1 MTEKVPT
8 HISILSSSLSGLLHI
23 LIGYPFDT
31 LKTLHQ
37 STNPKLT
44 HLKNLKPLRLFKGI
58 KYPLMQNS
66 LINSL
71 IFGTNNFFKN
81 NVENKYVSNLYTAVI
96 CTFILAPFD
105 KLKVMSQYNMKYKL
119 NSSIITSAYKQ
130 LPIICAC
137 EIPSTFMYFTT
148 YQTAKEY
155 NLPIF
160 ISGSLAGVS
169 SWIFTYPLDTIK
181 TRMLNESCTTLK
193 QAFNKQ
199 NLYRGL
205 GICIFRSFFVNG
217 INFYSYEK
225 INKVMMKYCQ

>member
-105 KLKVMSQYNMKYKL
+105 KLKVMSQYNMKYK
-119 NSSIITSAYKQ
+119 
-130 LPIICAC
+130 
-137 EIPSTFMYFTT
+137 
-148 YQTAKEY
+148 
-155 NLPIF
+155 
-160 ISGSLAGVS
+160 
-169 SWIFTYPLDTIK
+169 
-181 TRMLNESCTTLK
+181 
-193 QAFNKQ
+193 
-199 NLYRGL
+199 
-205 GICIFRSFFVNG
+205 
-217 INFYSYEK
+217 
-225 INKVMMKYCQ
+225 